1 MPVTYPPA
9 GDPQQPYQPP
19 SPPQYPSPQQPY
31 QPPAQYQ
38 PAPGPYEPPA
48 QYQGY
53 DPTGQFQPPAQFQPP
68 TGQFQPAGAGGQQSG
83 SGKWVL
89 LIAGAFLA
97 LLVVVVGGWF
107 FVQRVLVDSPTDVTE
122 RYLDAVNDRDRAAV
136 VDMVCSSERPKAV
149 RGNDYVDDDDDK
161 TTIDWKI
168 LSETKGRNSAEVR
181 ARVTLHDPE
190 SDRTQSV
197 NISVTLVKED
207 GDWMICGVRTDD

>member
-1 MPVTYPPA
+1 MTYPPA

-19 SPPQYPSPQQPY
+19 GY
-31 QPPAQYQ
+31 QPPSPSFSQ
-38 PAPGPYEPPA
+38 PAAYPQSAGYPQSADYPQPDGYPQPGYQVPPP
-48 QYQGY
+48 G
-53 DPTGQFQPPAQFQPP
+53 FPP
-68 TGQFQPAGAGGQQSG
+68 TGQLQPVGSGGQQSG

-136 VDMVCSSERPKAV
+136 VDMVCSSERPKAL
-149 RGNDYVDDDDDK
+149 RGSDYVDDDDDDK
-161 TTIDWKI
+161 TTFDWKI

-181 ARVTLHDPE
+181 ARVTLHDPD

-207 GDWMICGVRTDD
+207 GDWMICGVRTD